1 MNVRLRQIL
10 ASIILSVF
18 IIISAILIAP
28 FLLFFFAFIL
38 ILSLIIRIKII
49 RNNPDFFKNYRFN
62 KKGRVIDQEED
73 INSQPTNNKNLN
85 KNDQ

>member
-10 ASIILSVF
+10 ASIILGAFV
-18 IIISAILIAP
+18 IISTILLAP

-38 ILSLIIRIKII
+38 ILSLVIRIKIM
-49 RNNPDFFKNYRFN
+49 RTNPDFFKNYRFN

-73 INSQPTNNKNLN
+73 LNSQQTSNKNLN
-85 KNDQ
+85 KND

>member
-10 ASIILSVF
+10 ASIILGAFV
-18 IIISAILIAP
+18 IISTILLAP

-38 ILSLIIRIKII
+38 IFSLIIRMKII
-49 RNNPDFFKNYRFN
+49 KNNPDFFKNYRFN

-73 INSQPTNNKNLN
+73 INNQQPKNKNLN
-85 KNDQ
+85 IND